1 MDCESGHNRL
11 VLKDRTMFEKALL
24 LVIGA
29 TISFYADFDD
39 VLDKIVGQ
47 FVRIDTSVPLKPA

>member
-1 MDCESGHNRL
+1 
-11 VLKDRTMFEKALL
+11 MFEKALL